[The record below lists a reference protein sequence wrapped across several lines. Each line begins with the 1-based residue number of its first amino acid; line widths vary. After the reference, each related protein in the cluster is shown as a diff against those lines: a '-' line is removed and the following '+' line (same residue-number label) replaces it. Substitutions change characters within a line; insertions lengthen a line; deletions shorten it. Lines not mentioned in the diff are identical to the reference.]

1 MKKCFFSLFTV
12 LLLTLNSNLHSQN
25 TFWENIS
32 NQIPGDST
40 NNLSS
45 ALVLNR
51 WLGFISSISKPEI
64 YRSEFST
71 GTWEV
76 LQTPSPVT
84 AFYMLDYDQG
94 FMCGADSMVYQTTD
108 AGENWTYFGSLG
120 ENINDI
126 SFGYDIYNL
135 NGYVCANN
143 GVIGKIEDTSLVVIL
158 SGIAT
163 DFLRISSPSIDRVW
177 LVGDS
182 SVYYYDG
189 NSFNNQFTS
198 TEKLNSVYFM
208 DEFYGWVV
216 GDSGY
221 IAQTSDGGNNWI
233 PIQSP
238 DTLKRNLN
246 DIHLAGPYG
255 WAVGDNG
262 VILRT
267 TDGGAWVIDT
277 DWLTLNKLNTI
288 HSTGYSV
295 EFGPA
300 LVAGENKTALI
311 WPLVVSVDDE
321 PAGIDNF
328 NLYQNYPNPFNQ
340 STKIKYNI
348 PSVILRH
355 AQSDIL
361 VTLKIYDVLGNEIAM
376 LVKEEKSAGDYEIE
390 FNAAGLPSRIYFY
403 QLAAGELIKTRKMV
417 YLK

>member
-1 MKKCFFSLFTV
+1 M
-12 LLLTLNSNLHSQN
+12 
-25 TFWENIS
+25 
-32 NQIPGDST
+32 
-40 NNLSS
+40 
-45 ALVLNR
+45 
-51 WLGFISSISKPEI
+51 
-64 YRSEFST
+64 
-71 GTWEV
+71 
-76 LQTPSPVT
+76 
-84 AFYMLDYDQG
+84 
-94 FMCGADSMVYQTTD
+94 
-108 AGENWTYFGSLG
+108 
-120 ENINDI
+120 
-126 SFGYDIYNL
+126 
-135 NGYVCANN
+135 
-143 GVIGKIEDTSLVVIL
+143 
-158 SGIAT
+158 
-163 DFLRISSPSIDRVW
+163 
-177 LVGDS
+177 
-182 SVYYYDG
+182 
-189 NSFNNQFTS
+189 
-198 TEKLNSVYFM
+198 
-208 DEFYGWVV
+208 
-216 GDSGY
+216 
-221 IAQTSDGGNNWI
+221 
-233 PIQSP
+233 
-238 DTLKRNLN
+238 
-246 DIHLAGPYG
+246 
-255 WAVGDNG
+255 
-262 VILRT
+262 ILRT